1 MNNADQVSIKSSGN
15 VGIGTSDPATK
26 LHVENGVIR
35 ATGTNS
41 SSGQIDASPS
51 YGAFRFYN
59 GVDFYGG
66 LGMGQWAG
74 VGISTDIV
82 QYLSSGVNYH
92 ISNVST
98 PVFTVSSGGNVGIGT
113 TAPSTKLQVAGNIYV
128 SNNGGNVSFNRPG
141 GQNVGAIGWYSNDSF
156 YVAGHPDYGPVAGN
170 DVRVYG
176 FGSNLYLGS
185 SSGGDVVTITPS
197 ARMGINN
204 TNPGYR
210 LEVNGGSDTFVA
222 SFINSSAAQSFIR
235 VGDTSDLNYSGLAL
249 YSDSGTGQIFKNGT
263 GSNSWGGNASLNIYN
278 SNGSIAFHP
287 NNTANAMF
295 IATNGNVGIGTTSP
309 SQKLHVSGNLRVTG
323 AIYDSNNTAGTSG
336 QVLSSTGSGTDWVS
350 LSEISGVDGTGT
362 ANYVAKWSD
371 TDTIANSQ
379 IFDNGTNVGI
389 NNATPKTKLD
399 INGTIGFGSK
409 SMSITDA
416 FATALTLNIND
427 HNGCYVKIT
436 AFGDWGNHSTI
447 AYLGEF
453 FIQASAGG
461 YNEPGII
468 IRQVDNTG
476 GGDDIQAQ
484 IVDPAGTGTRDFVIQ
499 LKSTSS
505 SFTPFT
511 AHLQYEVRGMYNSVS

>member
-1 MNNADQVSIKSSGN
+1 MRITNAGR
-15 VGIGTSDPATK
+15 
-26 LHVENGVIR
+26 L
-35 ATGTNS
+35 
-41 SSGQIDASPS
+41 
-51 YGAFRFYN
+51 
-59 GVDFYGG
+59 
-66 LGMGQWAG
+66 
-74 VGISTDIV
+74 
-82 QYLSSGVNYH
+82 
-92 ISNVST
+92 
-98 PVFTVSSGGNVGIGT
+98 GIGT
-113 TAPSTKLQVAGNIYV
+113 TT
-128 SNNGGNVSFNRPG
+128 
-141 GQNVGAIGWYSNDSF
+141 
-156 YVAGHPDYGPVAGN
+156 
-170 DVRVYG
+170 
-176 FGSNLYLGS
+176 
-185 SSGGDVVTITPS
+185 
-197 ARMGINN
+197 
-204 TNPGYR
+204 PGYV

-295 IATNGNVGIGTTSP
+295 IATNGNVGIATTAP
-309 SQKLHVSGNLRVTG
+309 SEKLHVSGNLRVTG
-323 AIYDSNNTAGTSG
+323 TIIDSNNSPGTSG
-336 QVLSSTGSGTDWVS
+336 QVLSSTATGTDWVS

-389 NNATPKTKLD
+389 NNTTPKTKLD

-416 FATALTLNIND
+416 FATALTLNMND

-436 AFGDWGNHSTI
+436 AFGDWGSHSTI

-453 FIQASAGG
+453 FIQASAGA

-505 SFTPFT
+505 SNTPFT

>member
-1 MNNADQVSIKSSGN
+1 
-15 VGIGTSDPATK
+15 
-26 LHVENGVIR
+26 
-35 ATGTNS
+35 
-41 SSGQIDASPS
+41 
-51 YGAFRFYN
+51 
-59 GVDFYGG
+59 
-66 LGMGQWAG
+66 
-74 VGISTDIV
+74 
-82 QYLSSGVNYH
+82 
-92 ISNVST
+92 
-98 PVFTVSSGGNVGIGT
+98 
-113 TAPSTKLQVAGNIYV
+113 
-128 SNNGGNVSFNRPG
+128 
-141 GQNVGAIGWYSNDSF
+141 
-156 YVAGHPDYGPVAGN
+156 
-170 DVRVYG
+170 
-176 FGSNLYLGS
+176 
-185 SSGGDVVTITPS
+185 
-197 ARMGINN
+197 
-204 TNPGYR
+204 
-210 LEVNGGSDTFVA
+210 
-222 SFINSSAAQSFIR
+222 
-235 VGDTSDLNYSGLAL
+235 
-249 YSDSGTGQIFKNGT
+249 
-263 GSNSWGGNASLNIYN
+263 
-278 SNGSIAFHP
+278 
-287 NNTANAMF
+287 MF
-295 IATNGNVGIGTTSP
+295 IATNGNVGIGTTSISNDISGTERVLKISNPNIASLYFENNAGGFANYLNTARSLVWYDLTAGAERMRINSTGQVLVGTTSGYGSNAKIVVQNGTIAAGSSNWNNSTTGNAIEVFGDTNSNGGTIWSLANGNQAWGNISISPLGGDVGIGTYTP

-436 AFGDWGNHSTI
+436 AFGDWGSHSTI